1 MVSAPPGSDAGGM
14 TSLLARAARETVYL
28 TTGLL
33 TSIVALAVWIAGV
46 TLSLTLAVFVVGLP
60 IMLLTAAAFR
70 WTAELDRRNAAFLLG
85 RRVRGRY
92 QDHRADTLLG
102 RLRATFADRQT
113 WRDFGWLSVHS
124 IVGCTFGTIALT
136 LVVSVL
142 GLVTLPIWYWSIP
155 DGGVDFGLWHADT
168 LPLAIASAF
177 LAIPLAGVTV
187 VVLRWLAWTEALIA
201 ASLLGPVR
209 RRIAAY

>member
-1 MVSAPPGSDAGGM
+1 MN
-14 TSLLARAARETVYL
+14 SLLARSARETAYL
-28 TTGLL
+28 TAGLL
-33 TSIVALAVWIAGV
+33 TSIVAFTVWVTAV
-46 TLSLTLAVFVVGLP
+46 TLSLSLAVFIVGLP
-60 IMLLTAAAFR
+60 VMLASAVVFR
-70 WTAELDRRNAAFLLG
+70 WTAELDRRNASFLLG

-124 IVGCTFGTIALT
+124 IVGFAFGTIALT

-142 GLVTLPIWYWSIP
+142 GLATLPIWYWSIP
-155 DGGVDFGLWHADT
+155 DGGVQFGLWTAHSF
-168 LPLAIASAF
+168 PLAALSAL
-177 LAIPLAGVTV
+177 LAIPLAGITV
-187 VVLRWLAWTEALIA
+187 LALRWMAWTEALIA

-209 RRIAAY
+209 RRIAA